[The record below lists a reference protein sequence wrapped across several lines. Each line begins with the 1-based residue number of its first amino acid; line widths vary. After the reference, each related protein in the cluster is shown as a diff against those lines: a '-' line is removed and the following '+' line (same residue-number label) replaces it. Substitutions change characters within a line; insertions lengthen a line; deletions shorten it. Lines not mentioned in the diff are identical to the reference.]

1 MKITQIPHRSKWLIK
16 PMLSQNY
23 RSWLIEN
30 GSLTLRLQNRYKD
43 FSVEKVQLKYAKPMQ
58 GEGRLLALKS
68 YERGLIRDV
77 LLLGN
82 HEVVVFAHSVIP
94 TKAMRGAWNSLGR
107 LGNKPLGGTLFANPR
122 VKRTPFEYKKL
133 SYQHPITKRI
143 AKHLDFPPGFLWA
156 RRSVFQLKRAKIL
169 VTEVFLPQILK

>member
-1 MKITQIPHRSKWLIK
+1 
-16 PMLSQNY
+16 MLSQNY

-68 YERGLIRDV
+68 YELGLIRDV

>member
-1 MKITQIPHRSKWLIK
+1 
-16 PMLSQNY
+16 MLSQNY

-68 YERGLIRDV
+68 YELGLIRDV

-143 AKHLDFPPGFLWA
+143 ATHLDFPLGFLWA